1 VSALAIHHV
10 DGPAKADLFRRAAA
24 VVGPGGRLVVADVV
38 IPENPADAV
47 TPLEPCVSSAP
58 MLDNARYVD

>member
-1 VSALAIHHV
+1 MVR
-10 DGPAKADLFRRAAA
+10 KADLFRRAAA
-24 VVGPGGRLVVADVV
+24 VLGPGGRLVVADVV